1 MAASSLLN
9 ANNLGAKIVPSTCMV
24 DRKNRSAWIPG
35 PRIAHVEPHPHL
47 ATSAEK
53 WTPSAHPVAA
63 DRHALAHRLSARR
76 GGWPI
81 PNSQGEPKPRVRALI
96 TRRDEEYTARRDSNR
111 KLAGDTPEPKRV
123 SGGLFVARAKGQSES
138 LIKTSNRSIR
148 ASTI

>member
-1 MAASSLLN
+1 M
-9 ANNLGAKIVPSTCMV
+9 GY
-24 DRKNRSAWIPG
+24 
-35 PRIAHVEPHPHL
+35 HPERR
-47 ATSAEK
+47 ARRTE
-53 WTPSAHPVAA
+53 
-63 DRHALAHRLSARR
+63 RRALDPLCRRDHRERLCCALVHRLSARR

-111 KLAGDTPEPKRV
+111 KLAGETPEPKRV

-148 ASTI
+148 ASTIASASYSP